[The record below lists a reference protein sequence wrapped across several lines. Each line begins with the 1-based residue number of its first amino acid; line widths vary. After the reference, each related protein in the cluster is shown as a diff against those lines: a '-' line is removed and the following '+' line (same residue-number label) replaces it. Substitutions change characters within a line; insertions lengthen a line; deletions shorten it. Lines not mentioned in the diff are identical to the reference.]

1 MLIIL
6 DEYDKLNNPEDY
18 NQVVKVEIPCMIH
31 GPLGVQN
38 PRSPCMKS
46 GRRKKG
52 YPNPFLPETY
62 QGND

>member
-38 PRSPCMKS
+38 LRSPCMKS
-46 GRRKKG
+46 G
-52 YPNPFLPETY
+52 
-62 QGND
+62 

>member
-1 MLIIL
+1 MLLIL

-46 GRRKKG
+46 G
-52 YPNPFLPETY
+52 
-62 QGND
+62 

>member
-31 GPLGVQN
+31 GPFGVQN

-46 GRRKKG
+46 GRCKKG